1 MFIPLSAAAD
11 PRPAQCRSFFD
22 IKIPEGLLGAASR
35 QRSRQFLLTGTTHV
49 PSESRINGSLR
60 KEVNVMKNVIEIFEG
75 LDLIDFDPDSERI
88 TRGSLADN
96 NCNGC

>member
-1 MFIPLSAAAD
+1 
-11 PRPAQCRSFFD
+11 
-22 IKIPEGLLGAASR
+22 
-35 QRSRQFLLTGTTHV
+35 
-49 PSESRINGSLR
+49 
-60 KEVNVMKNVIEIFEG
+60 MKNVIEIFEG